1 MNNILFTVEEENLI
15 CAFSTSSR
23 NALVKDL
30 NAALFDHDEPEML
43 EIIVS
48 ALTKVNAMNDDDFSA
63 YAFSPAYDDDESEV

>member
-1 MNNILFTVEEENLI
+1 MNNMIFTVEEENLI
-15 CAFSTSSR
+15 CAFDTSNR

-48 ALTKVNAMNDDDFSA
+48 ALTKVNAMTDDDLYA